1 MIFVVVF
8 IFIVY
13 ISDNAELHAE
23 SVVQRYSVKNVFLK
37 VSQNSQENTC
47 VRVSFLMM
55 LQASGLQSY

>member
-8 IFIVY
+8 TFIVY

-37 VSQNSQENTC
+37 VSQNSQENTF